1 MTSSQCSTY
10 DAVGQCGTTPTV
22 SVHLDDTDRNGP
34 SVYALCMTTAD
45 APALRFSLD
54 THRDRLSRTA
64 AAAADRGVDA
74 VLITPSRDF
83 AYLLGYQAP
92 AMERLTCLVIP
103 ADGQPSLVLPRLEE
117 PLARHELG
125 ELGDALE
132 IIAWDE
138 TDDPV
143 RMVQRL
149 LGSALRVAVQD
160 QMWARFA
167 LRLRAAL
174 DPAQLVEAGPT
185 MAALRAVKSA
195 EEIDR
200 LRDAGAA
207 ADGVMR
213 TITEGG
219 LSGRTEADVSARIRQ
234 LLVEAGHDG
243 DTFAIVASGPNA
255 ASPHHQAGERVIG
268 EGDAIVLD
276 LGGVRAGYCSDTSRT
291 AFVGEP
297 PAEFSALFTVLSQA
311 QAAACEA
318 VRPGVPASHIDAV
331 ARDLIAEAG
340 YGDAF
345 LHRTGHGIGME
356 THEEPYIVASNEA
369 PLVAGNAFSVEPGIY
384 IGGTWGARIE
394 DIVVCT
400 PDGGERLNTTSTELY
415 LVE

>member
-1 MTSSQCSTY
+1 M
-10 DAVGQCGTTPTV
+10 
-22 SVHLDDTDRNGP
+22 GP
-34 SVYALCMTTAD
+34 SVYAHCMTTAD
-45 APALRFSLD
+45 APALHFSVD

-64 AAAADRGVDA
+64 AEAAARGVDA
-74 VLITPSRDF
+74 VLITPSRDY
-83 AYLLGYQAP
+83 AYLLGYEAP

-103 ADGQPSLVLPRLEE
+103 ADGRPSLVLPRLEE

-125 ELGDALE
+125 ELTDQLE
-132 IIAWDE
+132 VIPWDE

-143 RMVQRL
+143 RVVQRL
-149 LGSALRVAVQD
+149 VGTALRVAVQD

-174 DPAQLVEAGPT
+174 DPAQLVEAGHT
-185 MAALRAVKSA
+185 MAALRMVKSRD
-195 EEIDR
+195 EIDR
-200 LRDAGAA
+200 LRSAAAA
-207 ADGVMR
+207 ADEVMR
-213 TITEGG
+213 AITDEP
-219 LSGRTEADVSARIRQ
+219 LSGRTELDVSQRIRA
-234 LLVEAGHDG
+234 LLADAGHDG
-243 DTFAIVASGPNA
+243 ETFAIVASGPNA
-255 ASPHHQAGERVIG
+255 ASPHHQPGERIIS

-276 LGGVRAGYCSDTSRT
+276 IGGVRAGYSSDTSRT

-297 PAEFSALFTVLSQA
+297 PAEFAALFAVLNQA
-311 QAAACEA
+311 QRAACDA
-318 VRPGVPASHIDAV
+318 VRPGVPAAEIDRV

-356 THEEPYIVASNEA
+356 THEEPYIVASNA
-369 PLVAGNAFSVEPGIY
+369 TPLVEGNAFSVEPGIY

-415 LVE
+415 VVE

>member
-1 MTSSQCSTY
+1 
-10 DAVGQCGTTPTV
+10 
-22 SVHLDDTDRNGP
+22 
-34 SVYALCMTTAD
+34 MTTAD
-45 APALRFSLD
+45 APALRFSFD
-54 THRDRLSRTA
+54 THRDRLTRTA
-64 AAAADRGVDA
+64 AAAAERAVDA

-83 AYLLGYQAP
+83 AYLLGYEAP

-125 ELGDALE
+125 ELAEALE
-132 IIAWDE
+132 IIPWDE

-143 RMVQRL
+143 RIVQRL
-149 LGSALRVAVQD
+149 VGTALRVAVQD

-174 DPAQLVEAGPT
+174 DPAQLVEAGHT
-185 MAALRAVKSA
+185 MAALRMVKSD
-195 EEIDR
+195 EEIER
-200 LRDAGAA
+200 LREAAAA
-207 ADGVMR
+207 ADQVML
-213 TITEGG
+213 TITSEQ
-219 LSGRTEADVSARIRQ
+219 LSGRQEADVSRRIHE
-234 LLVEAGHDG
+234 LLADAGHDG

-255 ASPHHQAGERVIG
+255 ASPHHQPGDRVIS

-276 LGGVRAGYCSDTSRT
+276 LGGVRAGYSSDTSRT

-297 PAEFSALFTVLSQA
+297 PAEFAALFAVLNQA
-311 QAAACEA
+311 QRAACDA
-318 VRPGVPASHIDAV
+318 VRPGVPASEVDAA
-331 ARDLIAEAG
+331 ARNLIADAG

-345 LHRTGHGIGME
+345 VHRTGHGIGME
-356 THEEPYIVASNEA
+356 THEEPYIVASNDA

-384 IGGTWGARIE
+384 IRGTWGARIE

-400 PDGGERLNTTSTELY
+400 PDGGERLNTSSTELY